1 MAHTYKSNPILD
13 NVIVFRMLYL
23 LTVPFKEN
31 PLYKAGTIDEKGNY
45 ILPKSKRIKPEQRP
59 TYLDKLIINLKKL
72 LNKLP
77 MGENNLKS
85 LLAAMILLKEGIET
99 ENPKLLTEDVKLP
112 NVNDVKYIN
121 DKISFYK
128 VWKEYV
134 KLKEDAAVSSSAMP
148 ANNVSSG
155 HVAMVDTPMNFGA
168 KKRKGFMHRR

>member
-1 MAHTYKSNPILD
+1 MAITYKSHAVLD
-13 NVIVFRMLYL
+13 NAIAMRILLMLC
-23 LTVPFKEN
+23 TPFKEN

-45 ILPKSKRIKPEQRP
+45 ILPKAKRTKPEQRP

-77 MGENNLKS
+77 MGENNLKN
-85 LLAAMILLKEGIET
+85 LLAAMILIKEHWGT
-99 ENPKLLTEDVKLP
+99 ENPKLLTEDVELP
-112 NVNDVKYIN
+112 NVDDVKYIN

-155 HVAMVDTPMNFGA
+155 HVALVDTPMNFGA